1 MSFPRFLVGM
11 ISALVVFAVWSYV
24 ATGSLGATLWQ
35 TLGCAVLLQVGY
47 FIAVLFMIMRGEKR
61 TAPKRQNVRGQGG
74 SHHLAEKIRQLSNRV
89 RSRHS

>member
-11 ISALVVFAVWSYV
+11 ASALLVFAIWSYV

-35 TLGCAVLLQVGY
+35 TLVCAVLLQVGY
-47 FIAVLFMIMRGEKR
+47 FIAVLFLVMRGEKKSNPKSQR
-61 TAPKRQNVRGQGG
+61 TRGRRG
-74 SHHLAEKIRQLSNRV
+74 SYNLTEKIRQLSNLV